1 MPYFCV
7 CLAFILCLCNFYSI
21 EAFAIK
27 LALDA
32 DMAIQINN
40 Y

>member
-1 MPYFCV
+1 MPYLCV
-7 CLAFILCLCNFYSI
+7 CLVFILCLCNSCI
-21 EAFAIK
+21 TVVFAIK

-32 DMAIQINN
+32 DMAKKN